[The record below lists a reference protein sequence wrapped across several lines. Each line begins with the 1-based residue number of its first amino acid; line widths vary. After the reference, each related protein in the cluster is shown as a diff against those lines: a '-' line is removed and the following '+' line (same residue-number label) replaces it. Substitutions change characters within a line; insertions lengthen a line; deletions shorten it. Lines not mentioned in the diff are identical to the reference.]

1 MTAVA
6 PFFPRYMFIV
16 LDPERIGLVMQG
28 DRAQPLAWDRQDTC
42 CLDGNGR
49 PPAIAAATAVG
60 DSVQLSQG
68 PFAEYLGTF
77 DRLDDSDRV
86 RVPHRRGIF
95 LGRLGY
101 RRGWVGWDTRK
112 RPAKAK
118 VRPSIWMGDRGLC
131 SESERPLRSNIPLS
145 HAQDIANFTHVIL
158 PGGGDCFL
166 KRRSEV
172 PKARA

>member
-86 RVPHRRGIF
+86 RVSPTAAGFFLVGLGIGADGAVGTRANAQQRR
-95 LGRLGY
+95 R
-101 RRGWVGWDTRK
+101 
-112 RPAKAK
+112 
-118 VRPSIWMGDRGLC
+118 
-131 SESERPLRSNIPLS
+131 
-145 HAQDIANFTHVIL
+145 
-158 PGGGDCFL
+158 
-166 KRRSEV
+166 
-172 PKARA
+172 